1 MTIQVSSYN
10 DICAVC
16 CQCMY
21 VNTGGDASVRSAD
34 EDITSSPSLAGKNGK
49 YRIAC
54 NMRSFNTQTTRKN
67 HQKGRPISHHFLMK
81 VT

>member
-1 MTIQVSSYN
+1 MLSVQ
-10 DICAVC
+10 C
-16 CQCMY
+16 CQCVY

-34 EDITSSPSLAGKNGK
+34 EDVTSSPSLTGKNG
-49 YRIAC
+49 IAC

-67 HQKGRPISHHFLMK
+67 HQKGRHHFLMK